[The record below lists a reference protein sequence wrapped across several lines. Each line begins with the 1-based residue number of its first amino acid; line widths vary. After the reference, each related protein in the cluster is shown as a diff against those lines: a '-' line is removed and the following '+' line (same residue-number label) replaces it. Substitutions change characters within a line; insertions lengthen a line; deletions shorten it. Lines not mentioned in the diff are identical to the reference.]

1 MASKKLIRS
10 MSGLTPLCSAPG
22 HCMVFLCGLIIVDE
36 SHGGRWGESL
46 TGLD

>member
-1 MASKKLIRS
+1 
-10 MSGLTPLCSAPG
+10 
-22 HCMVFLCGLIIVDE
+22 MVFLCGLIMVDE